1 MRLRRLLR
9 RRTLREVERK
19 FVIEGGRGILS
30 ALNSQIEI
38 EAVYFE
44 QTDDALVGKVVST
57 ASELGYRTYEV
68 AKGTMERV
76 TDTVT
81 PQSVM
86 AVANFVDQGLDQ
98 LPLGSFVVVMA
109 GVRDPG
115 NAGTIIRSA
124 LASGASALI
133 MCHQSVDLYNPK
145 TVRSSAGALFNVPI
159 SIVDSFGE
167 VYDFLHSNNYRLIG
181 TSSHSH
187 SSCWDCDLSGRI
199 AIVVGN
205 EANGLESIWTEMMDS
220 FVKIPIDDRAE
231 SLNVAVAASI
241 VMFEASRQRQVG

>member
-1 MRLRRLLR
+1 M
-9 RRTLREVERK
+9 ERK

-30 ALNSQIEI
+30 ALRSQVGI

-44 QTDDALVGKVVST
+44 QTDDALVGKVIST

-76 TDTVT
+76 SDTMA

-86 AVANFVDQGLDQ
+86 AVAGFVDQGLEQ
-98 LPLGSFVVVMA
+98 LPLGSFVVIMA

-124 LASGASALI
+124 LASGASAVI

-159 SIVDSFGE
+159 AVVDSFGE
-167 VYDFLHSNNYRLIG
+167 VSAFLHSKGYRLIG
-181 TSSHSH
+181 TSSHSP
-187 SSCWDCDLSGRI
+187 SSCWESDLGGRI

-205 EANGLESIWTEMMDS
+205 EANGLDATCMEMVDAL
-220 FVKIPIDDRAE
+220 VTIPIDRRAE

-241 VMFEASRQRQVG
+241 VMFEASRQRLVG

>member
-9 RRTLREVERK
+9 RRTLREAERK

-30 ALNSQIEI
+30 ALSSKTEI

-44 QTDDALVGKVVST
+44 QTDDALVGKVVSA

-68 AKGTMERV
+68 VKGTMERV
-76 TDTVT
+76 ADTVA

-86 AVANFVDQGLDQ
+86 AVASFVDQGLDQ

-133 MCHQSVDLYNPK
+133 MCHHSVDLYNPK

-159 SIVDSFGE
+159 AIVDSFSE
-167 VYDFLHSNNYRLIG
+167 VCDFLHSNNYQLIG
-181 TSSHSH
+181 TSSHS
-187 SSCWDCDLSGRI
+187 SASCWDSDLSGRI

-205 EANGLESIWTEMMDS
+205 EASGLESGWTEMMDAL
-220 FVKIPIDDRAE
+220 VKIPIDERAE

-241 VMFEASRQRQVG
+241 VMFEASRQRRVG